1 MEQNELED
9 MIKAEVE
16 KREAEESKNP
26 QPQEETPETKI
37 ETETPE
43 TKETKEE
50 PIKEDKTEQ
59 KIEKNIKTI
68 PLSAHI
74 RAEKEYKARIA
85 ELTGELERSKA
96 NQPTAKEVEELFDKY
111 GIQEQ
116 DKEFFKD
123 LVSAIENKY
132 SDKFK
137 VLEEYQTK
145 TKEQQEKEREQQELV
160 EYVDKQV
167 NDISDLIQKE
177 HGNNAPEVLNK
188 LKLKILQEGLYAT
201 PPELVY
207 KGFEEF
213 KPIKKKM
220 SAETS
225 SPSPKT
231 DIFDKENATF
241 DDVKAGKISAEEFI
255 NIQRKKFGQE

>member
-1 MEQNELED
+1 MEQNELEE

-16 KREAEESKNP
+16 KREAENP
-26 QPQEETPETKI
+26 QPQEEKPETKI
-37 ETETPE
+37 ETETPQ
-43 TKETKEE
+43 TKEE
-50 PIKEDKTEQ
+50 PIKTDIKTEQ
-59 KIEKNIKTI
+59 KTEKNIKTI

-74 RAEKEYKARIA
+74 RAEKEYKAKIA
-85 ELTGELERSKA
+85 ELTGELERLKA

-231 DIFDKENATF
+231 EIFDKQNATF
-241 DDVKAGKISAEEFI
+241 DDVKAGKLSAEEFV
-255 NIQRKKFGQE
+255 NIMRKKHGQE

>member
-1 MEQNELED
+1 MEQKELED

-16 KREAEESKNP
+16 KREADNP
-26 QPQEETPETKI
+26 QPQEEKPETKI
-37 ETETPE
+37 ETEQPNE
-43 TKETKEE
+43 PSEEQKEE
-50 PIKEDKTEQ
+50 PIKTDIKTEQ

-74 RAEKEYKARIA
+74 RAEKEYKAKIA
-85 ELTGELERSKA
+85 ELTGELERLKA
-96 NQPTAKEVEELFDKY
+96 NQPTAKEVDEILEEYQIDDTAKP
-111 GIQEQ
+111 
-116 DKEFFKD
+116 FFKKFFD
-123 LVSAIENKY
+123 VIENKY

-231 DIFDKENATF
+231 EIFDKQNATF
-241 DDVKAGKISAEEFI
+241 DDVKAGKLSAEEFV
-255 NIQRKKFGQE
+255 NIMRKKHGQE